1 MKQVGGLLFAAG
13 SGVS

>member
-1 MKQVGGLLFAAG
+1 MKQVGGLLFTAG